1 MSAID
6 DLLLFR
12 AVDDAPRSA
21 IAAGLLDEGMVGRRW
36 RHGGQADLWELRD
49 AAGAIDE
56 KPVAVAAT
64 RPLGDGRRVRLL
76 AVVVAS
82 SQRGRGIGRRM
93 IEDLADALRAQG
105 VLSLVAAVPSDQ
117 PGATVVMQRAG
128 LRPSHIERANPETEG
143 RDLVWFD
150 LEL

>member
-21 IAAGLLDEGMVGRRW
+21 IAGRLLDEGMAGRGW
-36 RHGGQADLWELRD
+36 RHGGQVDLWEVRD

-56 KPVAVAAT
+56 EPVAVAAT
-64 RPLGDGRRVRLL
+64 RPLGDGRRVRLV
-76 AVVVAS
+76 AVVVAPS
-82 SQRGRGIGRRM
+82 RRGRGIGRQM

-105 VLSLVAAVPSDQ
+105 ALSLVAAVPSDQ
-117 PGATVVMQRAG
+117 AGAIVVMQRAR
-128 LRPSHIERANPETEG
+128 LRPSHVERANPETDG